1 MNNKIG
7 TALAGV
13 LLLGSVPLAAQT
25 SPKSL
30 SLEDCILSALK
41 NNLGIQSA
49 YLSPQLA
56 ETQVTWAKEKFSPR
70 LSFGHSR
77 QSNSS
82 ASYSFIEAAEKVTS
96 SYNDFSASVWQAV
109 PTGGAFSV
117 SLGSY
122 KSESNRSFQTIN
134 PRYGS
139 TLSFGFSQPLLKN
152 FGSKMSRREI
162 IISLNNKDISES
174 QLRAALLDMVFTVEQ
189 AYWNLIYAIE
199 NLKVMQQSLE
209 LARDLLSKNRREVEV
224 GMVAPIEILSAEA
237 EVATREAD
245 ILQAEIA
252 VTNSEDLL
260 KTVIN
265 FEAGQEGGPT
275 HISPSDDP
283 IQEAVEVSLDE
294 ALRIALSNRP
304 DLQTTRIGLKNKEI
318 NVAYAKN
325 QTLPELNLTTSYWS
339 PGISGTQLLYQDDNP
354 LTGVVV
360 GQVPGGAGAAL
371 SDAIGL
377 RYSNWLI
384 GLQVSFPV
392 SNFTSR
398 AQYEVSKISY
408 EQALIDL
415 ANLEQRIFLEI
426 RTAVRAVEINYKR
439 VLGYRAARELA
450 QKKLEAEEKKLKV
463 GLTTNYVVLQYQR
476 DLANARTAEL
486 KSLIEYNLTLAY
498 LDKSLG
504 TSLKNKNIKL
514 ANLRADEERHE
525 DGTLGPALELK
536 APDELILELR
546 IGS

>member
-1 MNNKIG
+1 MSKKIG
-7 TALAGV
+7 SV
-13 LLLGSVPLAAQT
+13 LVFSGLLGLVPLGAQP
-25 SPKSL
+25 SPRAL
-30 SLEDCILSALK
+30 SLQDCILIAMK

-49 YLSPQLA
+49 VLSPRLA
-56 ETQVTWAKEKFSPR
+56 ETQVVWAREKFMPR
-70 LSFGHSR
+70 LSFGHTR

-96 SYNDFSASVWQAV
+96 QYNDLSASVWQAI
-109 PTGGAFSV
+109 PTGG
-117 SLGSY
+117 SLSISLSSY

-139 TLSFGFSQPLLKN
+139 TLSFSFSQPFLRN

-162 IISLNNKDISES
+162 IISQNNREISES
-174 QLRAALLDMVFTVEQ
+174 QLQSVLLDTIFTVEQ

-199 NLKVMQQSLE
+199 NLKVMQQSLD
-209 LARDLLSKNRREVEV
+209 LARDLLSKNKREVEV
-224 GMVAPIEILSAEA
+224 GMVAPIEVLSAEA

-252 VTNSEDLL
+252 VTNGEDLL
-260 KTVIN
+260 KTIIN
-265 FEAGQEGGPT
+265 IEPSEGSTPVP
-275 HISPSDDP
+275 IQPSDEP
-283 IQEAVEVSLDE
+283 IQEAVEVGLDE
-294 ALRIALSNRP
+294 ALKTALANRP
-304 DLQTTRIGLKNKEI
+304 DLQMTRIGLKNKEI

-325 QTLPELNLTTSYWS
+325 QTLPDLNLYTSYWS

-354 LTGVVV
+354 LTGVVI
-360 GQVPGGAGAAL
+360 GQVPGGPGTAL
-371 SDAIGL
+371 SDALGL
-377 RYSNWLI
+377 KYSNWQI

-392 SNFTSR
+392 SIFTSR

-408 EQALIDL
+408 DQALVDL

-426 RTAVRAVEINYKR
+426 RTAVRAVETNYKR

-486 KSLIEYNLTLAY
+486 KAVIEYNLTLAY

-504 TSLKNKNIKL
+504 TSLRTKNIVFSD
-514 ANLRADEERHE
+514 LRTSE
-525 DGTLGPALELK
+525 DN
-536 APDELILELR
+536 
-546 IGS
+546 

>member
-1 MNNKIG
+1 MNKKIG
-7 TALAGV
+7 SFLTGCG
-13 LLLGSVPLAAQT
+13 LLGLVPLGAQPAA
-25 SPKSL
+25 KSL
-30 SLEDCILSALK
+30 SLQDCILIAMK

-49 YLSPQLA
+49 VLSPRLA
-56 ETQVTWAKEKFSPR
+56 GTQVAWAKEKFMPR
-70 LSFGHSR
+70 LSFGLSR

-96 SYNDFSASVWQAV
+96 QYNDLAASVWQAI
-109 PTGGAFSV
+109 PTGGSLSV
-117 SLGSY
+117 SLSSY

-139 TLSFGFSQPLLKN
+139 TLSFSFSQPFLRN

-162 IISLNNKDISES
+162 IISQNNRDISES
-174 QLRAALLDMVFTVEQ
+174 QLQSVLLDTIFTVEQ

-199 NLKVMQQSLE
+199 NLKVMEQSLE
-209 LARDLLSKNRREVEV
+209 LARDLLSKNKREVEV
-224 GMVAPIEILSAEA
+224 GMVAPIEVLSAEA

-252 VTNSEDLL
+252 VTNGEDLL
-260 KTVIN
+260 KTIIN
-265 FEAGQEGGPT
+265 LEASGEAEPA
-275 HISPSDDP
+275 HIQPSDDP
-283 IQEAVEVSLDE
+283 IREAVEVSLDE
-294 ALRIALSNRP
+294 ALKTALANRP
-304 DLQTTRIGLKNKEI
+304 DLQMTRIGLKNREF

-325 QTLPELNLTTSYWS
+325 QTLPDLNFYTSYWS
-339 PGISGTQLLYQDDNP
+339 PGISGTQLLYKDDNP
-354 LTGVVV
+354 LTGVVI
-360 GQVPGGAGAAL
+360 GKVPGGPGAAL
-371 SDAIGL
+371 SDALGL
-377 RYSNWLI
+377 RYSNWQI

-392 SNFTSR
+392 SIFTSR

-408 EQALIDL
+408 EQALVDL

-486 KSLIEYNLTLAY
+486 KAVIEYNLTLAY

-504 TSLKNKNIKL
+504 TSLKNKNIVFS
-514 ANLRADEERHE
+514 
-525 DGTLGPALELK
+525 
-536 APDELILELR
+536 ELR
-546 IGS
+546 TAEEGI

>member
-1 MNNKIG
+1 MRKNIG
-7 TALAGV
+7 SVLVGCV
-13 LLLGSVPLAAQT
+13 LLGLVPLAAQP
-25 SPKSL
+25 SSKSL
-30 SLEDCILSALK
+30 SLQDCILIAMK

-49 YLSPQLA
+49 VLSPRLS
-56 ETQVTWAKEKFSPR
+56 EIQVAWAKEKFLPR

-82 ASYSFIEAAEKVTS
+82 ASYSFIDAAETVTS
-96 SYNDFSASVWQAV
+96 RYNDVSASVSQAV
-109 PTGGAFSV
+109 PTGGALSV
-117 SLGSY
+117 SLSSY

-139 TLSFGFSQPLLKN
+139 TLSFSFSQPLLRN
-152 FGSKMSRREI
+152 FGSKISRREI
-162 IISLNNKDISES
+162 IISQNNRDISES
-174 QLRAALLDMVFTVEQ
+174 HLQSVLLDTVFTVEQ

-209 LARDLLSKNRREVEV
+209 LARDLLLKNKREVEV

-260 KTVIN
+260 KTIIN
-265 FEAGQEGGPT
+265 IEVAEEGEPVP
-275 HISPSDDP
+275 IQPSDEP
-283 IQEAVEVSLDE
+283 IQEAIEVSLDE
-294 ALRIALSNRP
+294 ALKIALSNRP
-304 DLQTTRIGLKNKEI
+304 DLQIARIGLKNKEI
-318 NVAYAKN
+318 NVAYTKN
-325 QTLPELNLTTSYWS
+325 QTLPDLNIYTSYWS

-354 LTGVVV
+354 LTGVIV

-371 SDAIGL
+371 SDAVGL
-377 RYSNWLI
+377 KYSNWQI
-384 GLQVSFPV
+384 GLQVSLPV
-392 SNFTSR
+392 SIFTSR

-408 EQALIDL
+408 EQALVDL
-415 ANLEQRIFLEI
+415 TNLEQRIFLEI

-476 DLANARTAEL
+476 DLANTKTAEL
-486 KSLIEYNLTLAY
+486 KALIEYNLALAY

-504 TSLKNKNIKL
+504 TGLKNKNI
-514 ANLRADEERHE
+514 NF
-525 DGTLGPALELK
+525 
-536 APDELILELR
+536 
-546 IGS
+546 SNQ

>member
-1 MNNKIG
+1 MNKEAR
-7 TALAGV
+7 TALVGG
-13 LLLGSVPLAAQT
+13 LLLGLVPLMAQT
-25 SPKSL
+25 PRSL
-30 SLEDCILSALK
+30 SLEDCILIALK

-49 YLSPQLA
+49 VLSPRLA
-56 ETQVTWAKEKFSPR
+56 ETQVAWAREKFSPR

-82 ASYSFIEAAEKVTS
+82 ASYSFIEAAEKFTS
-96 SYNDFSASVWQAV
+96 RYNDFSASVWQAI
-109 PTGGAFSV
+109 PTGGALSV
-117 SLGSY
+117 SLSSY

-139 TLSFGFSQPLLKN
+139 TLSFTFSQPLLRN
-152 FGSKMSRREI
+152 FGPKMSRREI
-162 IISLNNKDISES
+162 ILSLNNRDISES
-174 QLRAALLDMVFTVEQ
+174 HLRSVLLDTIFSVEQ

-209 LARDLLSKNRREVEV
+209 LAEDLLSKNRREVEV
-224 GMVAPIEILSAEA
+224 GMVAPIEVLSAEA

-260 KTVIN
+260 KTIIN
-265 FEAGQEGGPT
+265 LGAEEGEPPV
-275 HISPSDDP
+275 HLQPLDKPS
-283 IQEAVEVSLDE
+283 QEAAGISLDE
-294 ALRIALSNRP
+294 ALRTALASRP
-304 DLQTTRIGLKNKEI
+304 DLQMARIGLKNKEI

-325 QTLPELNLTTSYWS
+325 QTLPDLNLYTSYWS

-360 GQVPGGAGAAL
+360 GRVPGGAGAAL

-377 RYSNWLI
+377 KYSNWQV

-392 SNFTSR
+392 SIFTSR

-408 EQALIDL
+408 EQAMVDL
-415 ANLEQRIFLEI
+415 ANLEQRVFLEI

-476 DLANARTAEL
+476 DLANAKTAEL
-486 KSLIEYNLTLAY
+486 KALIEYNLTLAY

-504 TSLKNKNIKL
+504 TSIKNRNIVFS
-514 ANLRADEERHE
+514 D
-525 DGTLGPALELK
+525 
-536 APDELILELR
+536 
-546 IGS
+546 

>member
-1 MNNKIG
+1 MSKKIRS
-7 TALAGV
+7 ALVVCA
-13 LLLGSVPLAAQT
+13 LLELVPLAAQT

-30 SLEDCILSALK
+30 SLQDCILIAMK

-49 YLSPQLA
+49 VLSPRLA
-56 ETQVTWAKEKFSPR
+56 ETQVVWAKEKFLPR

-82 ASYSFIEAAEKVTS
+82 ASYSFIDAAEKVIS
-96 SYNDFSASVWQAV
+96 RYNDLSASAWQAI
-109 PTGGAFSV
+109 PTGGALSV
-117 SLGSY
+117 SLSGY

-139 TLSFGFSQPLLKN
+139 TLSFSFSQPLLRN
-152 FGSKMSRREI
+152 SGSKMSRREI
-162 IISLNNKDISES
+162 IISQNNRDISES
-174 QLRAALLDMVFTVEQ
+174 HLQSVLLDTVFMVEQ

-199 NLKVMQQSLE
+199 NLKGMQQSLD
-209 LARDLLSKNRREVEV
+209 LAKDLLSKNKREVEV

-260 KTVIN
+260 KTIIN
-265 FEAGQEGGPT
+265 IGAAEESEPV
-275 HISPSDDP
+275 HIQPSDEP

-294 ALRIALSNRP
+294 ALKIALANRP
-304 DLQTTRIGLKNKEI
+304 DLQMTRIGLKNKEI

-325 QTLPELNLTTSYWS
+325 QILPDLNLYTSYWS

-360 GQVPGGAGAAL
+360 SEVPRGSGAAL
-371 SDAIGL
+371 SDALGL
-377 RYSNWLI
+377 KYSNWQI

-392 SNFTSR
+392 SIFTSR

-408 EQALIDL
+408 EQALADMT
-415 ANLEQRIFLEI
+415 NLEQRIFLEI
-426 RTAVRAVEINYKR
+426 RMAVRAVEINYKR

-476 DLANARTAEL
+476 DLANTKTAEL
-486 KSLIEYNLTLAY
+486 KALIEYNMALAY

-504 TSLKNKNIKL
+504 TSLENKSIKFT
-514 ANLRADEERHE
+514 NL
-525 DGTLGPALELK
+525 
-536 APDELILELR
+536 
-546 IGS
+546 